1 MTESR
6 PRRDTFPFM
15 HAMAQRTWATNEPLS
30 LMELPTPEPRSGEV
44 RVAVK
49 AIGVNPVDWKMRS
62 SGPIRLAARI
72 VGPSL
77 PFVPGIDFSGVIE
90 AVGPGVTTVAVGQ
103 RVVGGTNF
111 SRGQRGS
118 YADMVIARPDQL
130 FVLPDAVDLD
140 VAGALPVAGVTALR
154 SIVELGRIRQARE
167 KRVLVLGASG
177 GVGQIAVQVAR
188 NEGAFVAGVCSA
200 KNVDLVQSLGAN
212 AVIDYTKGDAL
223 AQAAAHAPFQV
234 VVDCVGGYKASQCRA
249 MLTSGGRHVMVAG
262 DSMGAASQVLVPPFK
277 SKAILG
283 KVTGAL
289 LQPLVEAIA
298 AGRLKVNIAA
308 RFPLAEAEEAHKQSQ
323 SGRMAG
329 KIILTV

>member
-140 VAGALPVAGVTALR
+140 VAGALPVAGVQFIGDLPD
-154 SIVELGRIRQARE
+154 
-167 KRVLVLGASG
+167 KHSG
-177 GVGQIAVQVAR
+177 GIKKSFEASFVATRAVAGAGDELRLAVNLRGCNESECFFPETRRWRVDVAR
-188 NEGAFVAGVCSA
+188 I
-200 KNVDLVQSLGAN
+200 QN
-212 AVIDYTKGDAL
+212 A
-223 AQAAAHAPFQV
+223 APPQ
-234 VVDCVGGYKASQCRA
+234 
-249 MLTSGGRHVMVAG
+249 
-262 DSMGAASQVLVPPFK
+262 
-277 SKAILG
+277 
-283 KVTGAL
+283 
-289 LQPLVEAIA
+289 
-298 AGRLKVNIAA
+298 
-308 RFPLAEAEEAHKQSQ
+308 
-323 SGRMAG
+323 
-329 KIILTV
+329 